1 MYYIVAY
8 VNQIQAHYRRCFS
21 GRLGILDLEDICY
34 AIISEERCFIIVIN
48 KLDVQC

>member
-1 MYYIVAY
+1 MLIRYKLIIGDV
-8 VNQIQAHYRRCFS
+8 FS
-21 GRLGILDLEDICY
+21 GRLGILGLEDICY